1 MTNTESLKI
10 TNLTVDYPGYKGS
23 GTTAVKDIS
32 FSIDKGKVLGLVGES
47 GAGKT
52 SIARAITRQ
61 LVEPGEITSGEIFF
75 ENKNLVS
82 MPQKELRNYL
92 GSQISLI
99 VPNPK
104 SELDPLLTIGRQLSD
119 VVKTHLKL
127 NNKDAKEAVLKVL
140 EAVQIPD
147 HNSRFSAYPHELSGG
162 MAQRVI
168 IAMSL
173 ICDPKFVISDD
184 ATSGLD
190 VTVQREIMKLMQGII
205 KDKQLSVLFIT
216 RDIGLA
222 AHFCDHL
229 GLLFRGQIVEI
240 APIKNFFKNPIHPYS
255 LALLS
260 AFSHSVKWRKVY
272 STDPNKWSKEFYT
285 NNSVPESMIEVE
297 EGHLVRMVK

>member
-1 MTNTESLKI
+1 MSREISIALN
-10 TNLTVDYPGYKGS
+10 NLTVDYPGYKGS
-23 GTTAVKDIS
+23 GTTAVKNMS
-32 FSIDKGKVLGLVGES
+32 FSIEKGKVLGLVGES

-61 LVEPGEITSGEIFF
+61 LVDPGEITNGEIFF
-75 ENKNLVS
+75 EDKNLVS
-82 MPQKELRNYL
+82 MKQKELRNYL

-119 VVKTHLKL
+119 VVRTHLKL
-127 NNKDAKEAVLKVL
+127 NKKEAKEAVLKVL

-173 ICDPKFVISDD
+173 ICNPKFIISDD

-190 VTVQREIMKLMQGII
+190 VTVQREIMKLMQKII
-205 KDKQLSVLFIT
+205 KEKDLSVLFIT

-240 APIKNFFKNPIHPYS
+240 APIKSFFKNPTHPYS

-272 STDPNKWSKEFYT
+272 STNPENWSNEFFV
-285 NNSVPESMIEVE
+285 NGNVPDEMIEIDN
-297 EGHLVRMVK
+297 GHFVRMKK

>member
-1 MTNTESLKI
+1 MTENISLSI
-10 TNLTVDYPGYKGS
+10 NNLTVDYPGYKGS
-23 GTTAVKDIS
+23 GTTAVKDVS
-32 FSIDKGKVLGLVGES
+32 FTIDKGKVLGLVGES

-61 LVEPGEITSGEIFF
+61 LVEPGEVTAGKILF
-75 ENKNLVS
+75 ENKDIVT
-82 MPQKELRNYL
+82 MPQKELKNYL

-104 SELDPLLTIGRQLSD
+104 SELDPLLTIGRQLGD
-119 VVKTHLKL
+119 IVKTHLKL
-127 NNKDAKEAVLKVL
+127 NNREAREAVLKVL
-140 EAVQIPD
+140 ESVQIPD
-147 HNSRFSAYPHELSGG
+147 HRSRYSAYPHELSGG

-173 ICDPKFVISDD
+173 ICNPKFVISDD

-190 VTVQREIMKLMQGII
+190 VTVQREIMKLMQKII
-205 KDKQLSVLFIT
+205 KEKNLSVLFIT

-240 APIKNFFKNPIHPYS
+240 APIKSFFRNPIHPYS

-272 STDPNKWSKEFYT
+272 STEPQKWSKEFFE
-285 NNSVPESMIEVE
+285 NGNVPDKMIEVE
-297 EGHLVRMVK
+297 KGHLVRMIR

>member
-1 MTNTESLKI
+1 MNTEISLSLN
-10 TNLTVDYPGYKGS
+10 NLTVDYPGYKGS
-23 GTTAVKDIS
+23 GTTAVKDVS
-32 FSIDKGKVLGLVGES
+32 FSISKGKVLGLVGES

-61 LVEPGEITSGEIFF
+61 LVEPGEITGGEIFF
-75 ENKNLVS
+75 EDKDIVTMS
-82 MPQKELRNYL
+82 QKDLKSYL

-104 SELDPLLTIGRQLSD
+104 SELDPLLTIGRQLGD
-119 VVKTHLKL
+119 VVRTHLKL
-127 NNKDAKEAVLKVL
+127 SKSETKQAVLDVL

-173 ICDPKFVISDD
+173 ICNPKFVISDD

-190 VTVQREIMKLMQGII
+190 VTVQREIMKLMQKII
-205 KDKQLSVLFIT
+205 KEKNLSVLFIT

-229 GLLFRGQIVEI
+229 GLLFRGQIVEL
-240 APIKNFFKNPIHPYS
+240 APINEFFKNPIHPYS

-260 AFSHSVKWRKVY
+260 AFSHSAKWRKVY
-272 STDPNKWSKEFYT
+272 STDPEKWSKEFFKDG
-285 NNSVPESMIEVE
+285 NVPNSLIEVD
-297 EGHLVRMVK
+297 EGHLVRMEK